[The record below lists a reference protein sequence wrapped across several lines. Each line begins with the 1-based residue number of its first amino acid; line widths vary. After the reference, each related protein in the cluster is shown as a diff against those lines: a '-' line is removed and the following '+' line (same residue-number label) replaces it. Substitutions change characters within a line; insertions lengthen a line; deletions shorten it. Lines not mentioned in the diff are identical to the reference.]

1 MVKSRSI
8 ILPCAFMFFLLAACS
23 KDENGKDLDKPVIE
37 TDSEA
42 LPQNC
47 QVYVK
52 GEEIPFIYTFTD
64 NMGLGSY
71 NIEIHHNFDHHTH
84 STDAG
89 DCPLEEKKKPVKPWV
104 YNQEDVDTGDYH
116 FMIRVTDKAGWQQLK
131 AVSIK
136 IIEKNY

>member
-47 QVYVK
+47 Q
-52 GEEIPFIYTFTD
+52 GICERRRNPFHIYF
-64 NMGLGSY
+64 Y
-71 NIEIHHNFDHHTH
+71 
-84 STDAG
+84 
-89 DCPLEEKKKPVKPWV
+89 
-104 YNQEDVDTGDYH
+104 
-116 FMIRVTDKAGWQQLK
+116 
-131 AVSIK
+131 
-136 IIEKNY
+136 

>member
-47 QVYVK
+47 QV
-52 GEEIPFIYTFTD
+52 
-64 NMGLGSY
+64 
-71 NIEIHHNFDHHTH
+71 
-84 STDAG
+84 
-89 DCPLEEKKKPVKPWV
+89 
-104 YNQEDVDTGDYH
+104 
-116 FMIRVTDKAGWQQLK
+116 
-131 AVSIK
+131 
-136 IIEKNY
+136 